1 MHVLDEN
8 PTKLKNVGFEKNKRL
23 FLFKCF
29 STTTAMMIYT
39 IICIA
44 NSPPFKQKQFILCTR
59 YVMYVGFK
67 KSKCYYAEIHFNIQT
82 FKWFEIF
89 QWCLKHFLNLVKHS
103 NAYYIIHVVCY
114 VCMYFAI
121 LVSFLCNCSVRCS
134 VTSYLHSNQSFEKIG
149 MQVLYFCNTA
159 CI

>member
-1 MHVLDEN
+1 
-8 PTKLKNVGFEKNKRL
+8 
-23 FLFKCF
+23 
-29 STTTAMMIYT
+29 MMIYT
-39 IICIA
+39 MIWITNTTTLQTKIVY
-44 NSPPFKQKQFILCTR
+44 IMY

-114 VCMYFAI
+114 VY
-121 LVSFLCNCSVRCS
+121 VLCN
-134 VTSYLHSNQSFEKIG
+134 FGIIF
-149 MQVLYFCNTA
+149 M
-159 CI
+159 

>member
-1 MHVLDEN
+1 M
-8 PTKLKNVGFEKNKRL
+8 GFEKNKRL

-39 IICIA
+39 IIWIT
-44 NSPPFKQKQFILCTR
+44 NTTTLQTKIVYIMY

-114 VCMYFAI
+114 VCIICMYFAI

-149 MQVLYFCNTA
+149 M
-159 CI
+159 

>member
-8 PTKLKNVGFEKNKRL
+8 QTKLKNVGFEKNKRL

-39 IICIA
+39 IIWIT
-44 NSPPFKQKQFILCTR
+44 NTTTLQTKIVYIMY

-114 VCMYFAI
+114 VCKYVCTLQFWYHFYVI
-121 LVSFLCNCSVRCS
+121 VV
-134 VTSYLHSNQSFEKIG
+134 
-149 MQVLYFCNTA
+149 
-159 CI
+159 

>member
-8 PTKLKNVGFEKNKRL
+8 QTKLKNVGFEKNKRL

-39 IICIA
+39 IIWIT
-44 NSPPFKQKQFILCTR
+44 NTTTLQTKIV
-59 YVMYVGFK
+59 YIMYDVMYVGFK

-114 VCMYFAI
+114 VCTLQFWYHFYVI
-121 LVSFLCNCSVRCS
+121 VV
-134 VTSYLHSNQSFEKIG
+134 
-149 MQVLYFCNTA
+149 
-159 CI
+159 

>member
-1 MHVLDEN
+1 MK
-8 PTKLKNVGFEKNKRL
+8 TKLNSKTWVLKKNKTL

-39 IICIA
+39 MIWIA
-44 NSPPFKQKQFILCTR
+44 NTTTTTLQTKIVYIMY

-103 NAYYIIHVVCY
+103 NVHYIIHVVCY

-149 MQVLYFCNTA
+149 M
-159 CI
+159 

>member
-8 PTKLKNVGFEKNKRL
+8 QTKLKNVGFEKNKKL

-39 IICIA
+39 IIWIT
-44 NSPPFKQKQFILCTR
+44 NTTTLQTKIVYIMY

-121 LVSFLCNCSVRCS
+121 LVSFLCNCSV
-134 VTSYLHSNQSFEKIG
+134 TSYLHSNQSFEKIG
-149 MQVLYFCNTA
+149 M
-159 CI
+159 

>member
-1 MHVLDEN
+1 MK
-8 PTKLKNVGFEKNKRL
+8 TKLNSKTWVLKKNKRL

-39 IICIA
+39 MIWITNTTTLQTKIVY
-44 NSPPFKQKQFILCTR
+44 IMY

-103 NAYYIIHVVCY
+103 NAYHIIHVVCY

-149 MQVLYFCNTA
+149 M
-159 CI
+159 

>member
-8 PTKLKNVGFEKNKRL
+8 QTKLKNVGFEKNKRL

-39 IICIA
+39 IIWIT
-44 NSPPFKQKQFILCTR
+44 NTTTLQTKIVYIMY

-134 VTSYLHSNQSFEKIG
+134 VTSYLHSNQSSEKIG
-149 MQVLYFCNTA
+149 M
-159 CI
+159 